1 MCPLRE
7 KEPNM
12 IYKDFSLGKENYMDC
27 KYYQD
32 DFCVNAAS
40 PCVADYCPCTEYPDL
55 CRYYQG
61 EKYLL
66 TPTYD
71 ELYEYWMATKDKSKK
86 KRKREQQLLGQIS
99 LFDEAE

>member
-1 MCPLRE
+1 
-7 KEPNM
+7 
-12 IYKDFSLGKENYMDC
+12 MDC

-40 PCVADYCPCTEYPDL
+40 PCVADYCPCVEYPEL

-61 EKYLL
+61 DKFV

-71 ELYEYWMATKDKSKK
+71 ELYEHWLKTKDKP
-86 KRKREQQLLGQIS
+86 KRKRKQEPLPGQVSI
-99 LFDEAE
+99 FDATE